1 MKNTLLFITLAILV
15 SCKDEKQ
22 EIPQPPPVEKKITY
36 EYGFKLDDFDLI
48 ESGTI
53 DSLFMMSLVTYLE
66 QQHQVVF
73 GMNDM
78 VPKHFRS
85 INSLSDFARSSA

>member
-1 MKNTLLFITLAILV
+1 MEIQDALRDYIITEGF
-15 SCKDEKQ
+15 SG
-22 EIPQPPPVEKKITY
+22 QPPENFND
-36 EYGFKLDDFDLI
+36 EFDLI

-66 QQHQVVF
+66 QQHQVHF

-78 VPKHFRS
+78 VPKNFKS
-85 INSLSDFARSSA
+85 INALSNFARHQ